1 MYQVKFSNLS
11 VLDNLDSKI
20 RILKKYRQYKTDS
33 SNLVEILQWLF
44 DQDIEVKGVIVEGSV
59 R

>member
-20 RILKKYRQYKTDS
+20 KILEKYRQYKTDS
-33 SNLVEILQWLF
+33 SNLVKILQWLF

>member
-20 RILKKYRQYKTDS
+20 KISKKYRQYKTDS
-33 SNLVEILQWLF
+33 SNLVKILQWLF

>member
-11 VLDNLDSKI
+11 LLDNLDSKI
-20 RILKKYRQYKTDS
+20 TISKKCRQYKTDL
-33 SNLVEILQWLF
+33 SNLVKILQWLF